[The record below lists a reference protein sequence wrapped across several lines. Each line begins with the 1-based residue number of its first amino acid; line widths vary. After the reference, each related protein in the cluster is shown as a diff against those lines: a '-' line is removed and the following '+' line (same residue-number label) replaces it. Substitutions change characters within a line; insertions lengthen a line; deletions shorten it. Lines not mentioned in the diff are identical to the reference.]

1 MGEDTATSVEVNTEY
16 PKRSFFKINKNL
28 ILLKSTLFFL
38 HGAQS
43 SLVPYLTIHMQSIGL
58 SMEQIGIIY
67 LCLPFTTF
75 IAPPATGYLVDK
87 FGKYKQIVIGCFIL
101 TALLHHS
108 LLFMPQKETPGT
120 VPDGYIIRH
129 PKKMYIEVW
138 WSPCPSRECPDDEE
152 LDIVL
157 DYCVDHCLLRDAKLA
172 KTLKQ
177 LKISENSPINNLQKP
192 PSESADPGD
201 TDDLSFRIKKKKTN
215 DTATSFTLDMH
226 PNLGDP
232 VETFGI
238 EIEDESDEDVTDFKK
253 RFRAGML
260 KRNGVDMEEL
270 ETLDLRCG
278 GIVGDA
284 NSTTRELLSNYTADC
299 ILQKCQFRSGGPNVC
314 PPDYIPA
321 DQMIFWIYGGLRF
334 LATTMQLAATSA
346 MDPVALSMIEKHGG
360 DFGKERLFSCF
371 GMAIFAPITGALIDW
386 NTQRLGHTDYSLAFY
401 CFDLLLILASI
412 SLLFMPLDTKIPA
425 DDMLSDLKKIFRM
438 PALMIFV
445 FFLFILGNLW
455 GFIESYL
462 FFYLKDLGAPNYLL
476 GVTVTVGTIS
486 SVPFLYGSDKI
497 TGTIGHVRVIVLA
510 FFAYSIRLVGY
521 SLIESP
527 WWCFPFEALESI
539 AVHLMWVAAAT
550 YCAILAPRG
559 LLATLL
565 GVCSVAHY
573 SVGRG
578 SGSFT
583 GGHLIGKFGI
593 TSSFRI
599 MGMLAV
605 TSGLAY
611 AFLHYTWLKN
621 AELLQEDEEEAE
633 QLRNGQP
640 KYKDQSTSM
649 SMERLSIMIEHSQ
662 IGSITSLGRH
672 SRSGIIRRGSLSKR
686 QSIPNARA
694 ELLKSANE
702 INQMNQGRMRHN
714 TERDDS
720 NSRIYPS
727 LSIQGVNG
735 SILNEKDEI
744 VYDELKKKVKNNEQ
758 KDEKIYDEIK
768 KKTESN
774 KDVTDEDYRNKP
786 GKL

>member
-1 MGEDTATSVEVNTEY
+1 MGDDITTSVEVNTEY
-16 PKRSFFKINKNL
+16 NTRQSFFKINKNL

-87 FGKYKQIVIGCFIL
+87 FGKYKPIVIGCFIL
-101 TALLHHS
+101 TAVLHHS

-120 VPDGYIIRH
+120 VPNGYIIRH

-157 DYCVDHCLLRDAKLA
+157 DYCVDHCLLRDAKIA
-172 KTLKQ
+172 KALKQ
-177 LKISENSPINNLQKP
+177 YNISEDSPRKKAY
-192 PSESADPGD
+192 ESADPGD
-201 TDDLSFRIKKKKTN
+201 ADDLSFRIKKKKTN

-238 EIEDESDEDVTDFKK
+238 EIEDENDEDVTDFKK
-253 RFRAGML
+253 RFRLGML
-260 KRNGVDMEEL
+260 KRHGVDLGEL

-284 NSTTRELLSNYTADC
+284 NSTTKELLSNYTADC
-299 ILQKCQFRSGGPNVC
+299 ILQKCQFRAGGPEVC

-321 DQMIFWIYGGLRF
+321 DPIIFWLYGGLRF

-386 NTQRLGHTDYSLAFY
+386 NSQRLGHTDYSLAFY
-401 CFDLLLILASI
+401 CFDVLLIIASI
-412 SLLFMPLDTKIPA
+412 SLLFMPLDTKLPA
-425 DDMLSDLKKIFRM
+425 DDMLSDLKKILRM
-438 PALMIFV
+438 PSLMVFV
-445 FFLFILGNLW
+445 VFLFILGNLW

-497 TGTIGHVRVIVLA
+497 TGTIGHVHVIVLA

-578 SGSFT
+578 SGSFA

-599 MGMLAV
+599 MGMIAV
-605 TSGLAY
+605 ISGLWY

-621 AELLQEDEEEAE
+621 AEMRLGDREETAQLNNG
-633 QLRNGQP
+633 QLR
-640 KYKDQSTSM
+640 YKDQSTSM
-649 SMERLSIMIEHSQ
+649 SMERLSVMIEHSQ

-672 SRSGIIRRGSLSKR
+672 SRSGLFISCWMSQK
-686 QSIPNARA
+686 Q
-694 ELLKSANE
+694 KS
-702 INQMNQGRMRHN
+702 G
-714 TERDDS
+714 
-720 NSRIYPS
+720 
-727 LSIQGVNG
+727 
-735 SILNEKDEI
+735 
-744 VYDELKKKVKNNEQ
+744 NN
-758 KDEKIYDEIK
+758 
-768 KKTESN
+768 
-774 KDVTDEDYRNKP
+774 
-786 GKL
+786 